1 MNIVEIWPIV
11 SGVGA
16 ALFVGLVWLV
26 RTDSRLK
33 ILEEKVRTLF
43 NLWNSKK

>member
-1 MNIVEIWPIV
+1 MNLVEIWPIV
-11 SGVGA
+11 SGIGA

-33 ILEEKVRTLF
+33 VLEEKVRTLF
-43 NLWNSKK
+43 SLWNSKK